1 MSIVK
6 ESKWQRIR
14 YMIAAPLGENRKYM
28 TACDEHIALARSAAC
43 EGMVLLKNDHDLL
56 PFPSGTKLAVFGK
69 ACFDYVKGGGG
80 SGNVFPPYVRTLM
93 DGLDEKSGRVSYFS
107 GLADFYRQYVQNQY
121 DQGLEPGHLTEPN
134 ISEDLVNRAREYTDT
149 ALIVISRYSAEE
161 KDRTGTKNDGDFYLS
176 VEEASMV
183 DQVLATFQKVC
194 VVLNTGGM
202 MDTLWFKD
210 EPRICSALL
219 AWQPGMEGG
228 TAIADIL
235 VGDAC
240 PSGRLT
246 DTFAVNFDAYP
257 SSANFNESEM
267 YVEYQEDIYVGYRYF
282 ETIPGAAQ
290 KVCYPF
296 GYGLS
301 YTDFTITDAA
311 WVEKDGLTFTA
322 TVTNTGKRASKQVVQ
337 LYCAPPQG
345 ELGKPARVLI
355 GFSKT
360 KLLAPGEREAV
371 TIHVP
376 LSRLASYDDT
386 GRVAANAWVLE
397 AGSYTFHIGENVRS
411 NQQLAVSYD
420 LTDDLILE
428 QLSEKCAPK
437 NLTRRMKSDGSY
449 EEFDVPKESRIPF
462 AGDPRLPIHWRL
474 QAPQE
479 NNWHQ
484 LRKYLG
490 GGPFTKPQLM
500 DVYDGKLTL
509 EQLIDEMSDAQLVSL
524 LCGQP
529 NRGPAN
535 TFGWGN
541 NMEFGV
547 PNAMTC
553 DGPAGLRL
561 NSNIDVRTTNFPC
574 ANQMACTWNVE
585 LMYAVGQAT
594 ATEVR
599 ENGCGIWLSP
609 AVNIHRSPL
618 CGRNFE
624 YMSEDPLVSGIM
636 ASAVIEGVQ
645 SMGIAACLKHFA
657 CNNKETNR
665 KDSSSIVSQ
674 RALREIYLKAFE
686 ICVREGRQP
695 WAIMSSYNLLNG
707 VHTSANKELLT
718 DILREEWGY
727 EGVVTTDWYTTEFH
741 YKEIAAGN
749 DIKMATGM
757 PEHVLQMLEEGKLSI
772 EDVRT
777 SAKRVLSL
785 LLKLA

>member
-1 MSIVK
+1 MGIVK

-28 TACDEHIALARSAAC
+28 TACDEHIELARSAAC
-43 EGMVLLKNDHDLL
+43 EGMVLLKNENKLL
-56 PFPSGTKLAVFGK
+56 PFANGTRLAVFGK

-93 DGLDEKSGRVSYFS
+93 DGLDEKAGRVEYFRP
-107 GLADFYRQYVQNQY
+107 LADFYRQFVQEQY
-121 DQGLEPGHLTEPN
+121 DRDMQPGYLPEPALSDE
-134 ISEDLVNRAREYTDT
+134 LVTQAREYADT
-149 ALIVISRYSAEE
+149 ALIAISRYSAEE
-161 KDRTGTKNDGDFYLS
+161 TDRTGSKNDGDFYLS
-176 VEEASMV
+176 AQEEAMV
-183 DQVLATFQKVC
+183 NQVLAQFDKVC
-194 VVLNTGGM
+194 VILNTGGM

-210 EPRICSALL
+210 EPKIQSALL
-219 AWQPGMEGG
+219 VWQPGMEGG
-228 TAIADIL
+228 NAMADIL
-235 VGDAC
+235 MGDQC

-257 SSANFNESEM
+257 SSANFNESDM

-282 ETIPGAAQ
+282 ETIPGAAE

-301 YTDFTITDAA
+301 YTDFSISDAT
-311 WVEKDGLTFTA
+311 WHESEGLTFTA
-322 TVTNTGKRASKQVVQ
+322 KVTNTGDHSGKQVVQ
-337 LYCAPPQG
+337 LYCAAPQG
-345 ELGKPARVLI
+345 KLGKPARVLI
-355 GFSKT
+355 GFEKT
-360 KLLAPGEREAV
+360 AQLAPGESETL
-371 TIHVP
+371 TIQVP
-376 LSRLASYDDT
+376 LSRLASFDDT

-397 AGSYTFHIGENVRS
+397 TGSYTFHIGEHVRS
-411 NQQLAVSYD
+411 THQLADSYIAPQ
-420 LTDDLILE
+420 DLILE

-437 NLTRRMKSDGSY
+437 HLTRRMLADGTY
-449 EEFDVPKESRIPF
+449 EKFDVPKENRTPY
-462 AGDPRLPIHWRL
+462 ADDPLIPIHWRL

-484 LRKYLG
+484 LRTRL
-490 GGPFTKPQLM
+490 GGPFTKPQLI
-500 DVYDGKLTL
+500 DVYEGKLTL
-509 EQLIDEMSDAQLVSL
+509 DQLVEEMSDAQMVSL

-535 TFGWGN
+535 TYGWGN
-541 NMEFGV
+541 NPEFGI

-574 ANQMACTWNVE
+574 ANQMACTWNRD
-585 LMYAVGQAT
+585 LMYAVGKAT

-636 ASAVIEGVQ
+636 ASAVIAGIQ

-657 CNNKETNR
+657 CNNKEANR

-686 ICVREGRQP
+686 ICVREEQQP

-707 VHTSANKELLT
+707 IHTSSNRELLT
-718 DILREEWGY
+718 DILRTEWGY
-727 EGVVTTDWYTTEFH
+727 DGVVSSDWYTTEYH

-757 PEHVLQMLEEGKLSI
+757 PEHVLQMLEEGKLSK

-777 SAKRVLSL
+777 SAKRVLKL
-785 LLKLA
+785 LMKLA

>member
-1 MSIVK
+1 MGIVK

-28 TACDEHIALARSAAC
+28 TACDEHIALARSAAS
-43 EGMVLLKNDHDLL
+43 EGMVLLKNDNQLL
-56 PFPSGTKLAVFGK
+56 PFAGGARLAVFGK
-69 ACFDYVKGGGG
+69 ACYDYVKGGGG
-80 SGNVFPPYVRTLM
+80 SGNVFPPYVRTVM
-93 DGLDEKSGRVSYFS
+93 DGLDEKSDKISYYAP
-107 GLADFYRQYVQNQY
+107 LADFYRQYVQEQY
-121 DQGLEPGHLTEPN
+121 ALGLEPGHLTEPAL
-134 ISEDLVNRAREYTDT
+134 SSDLLARAREYTDT

-161 KDRTGTKNDGDFYLS
+161 KDRTGSKNDGDFYLS
-176 VEEASMV
+176 VEEETLV
-183 DQVLATFQKVC
+183 NQVLTQFEKIC

-210 EPRICSALL
+210 EPKIRSALL
-219 AWQPGMEGG
+219 AWQSGMEGG

-235 VGDAC
+235 VGDVC

-257 SSANFNESEM
+257 SSANFNESDM
-267 YVEYQEDIYVGYRYF
+267 FVEYQEDIYVGYRYF

-301 YTDFTITDAA
+301 YTDFSISDVR
-311 WVEKDGLTFTA
+311 WQEDNGLNFTA
-322 TVTNTGKRASKQVVQ
+322 QIKNTGARSGKQVVQ

-345 ELGKPARVLI
+345 KLGKPARVLI
-355 GFSKT
+355 GFAKT
-360 KLLAPGEREAV
+360 GLIAPGESETV
-371 TIHVP
+371 TIRVP

-386 GRVAANAWVLE
+386 GCVAANAWVLE
-397 AGSYTFHIGENVRS
+397 TGDYVFHIGENVRS
-411 NQQLAVSYD
+411 TRKLADCYTVQED
-420 LTDDLILE
+420 LVLE

-437 NLTRRMKSDGSY
+437 NLTRRMLADGSF
-449 EEFDVPKESRIPF
+449 EEFDVPKENREPF
-462 AGDPRLPIHWRL
+462 VADPMIPIHWRL

-484 LRKYLG
+484 LRTQL

-500 DVYDGKLTL
+500 DVYEGKLTL
-509 EQLIDEMSDAQLVSL
+509 DQLVDKMSAQQMISL

-541 NMEFGV
+541 NPEFGV

-574 ANQMACTWNVE
+574 ANQMACTWNPE
-585 LMYAVGQAT
+585 LMYAVGKAT

-609 AVNIHRSPL
+609 AVNIHRNPL

-636 ASAVIEGVQ
+636 ASAVIAGIQ
-645 SMGIAACLKHFA
+645 SMGVAACLKHFA

-686 ICVREGRQP
+686 ICVREAEQP

-707 VHTSANKELLT
+707 VHTSSSRELLT
-718 DILREEWGY
+718 DILRDEWGFD
-727 EGVVTTDWYTTEFH
+727 GVVSSDWYTTEHH

-757 PEHVLQMLEEGKLSI
+757 PEHVLQMVEEGKLRM
-772 EDVRT
+772 EDVRN
-777 SAKRVLSL
+777 SAKRVLNL